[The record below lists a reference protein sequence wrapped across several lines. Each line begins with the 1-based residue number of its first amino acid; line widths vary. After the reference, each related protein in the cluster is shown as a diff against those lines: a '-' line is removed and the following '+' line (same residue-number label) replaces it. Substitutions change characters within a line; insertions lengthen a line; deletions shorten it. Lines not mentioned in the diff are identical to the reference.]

1 MLSSSSRKVYRE
13 ILNTEKHNHSSSN
26 LKLLLP
32 NHSFTMI
39 SVPYERLLAAAGHCG
54 EHVKRKVE
62 VFTIYIN
69 TLHSHSSVDVDVNEH
84 QQ

>member
-1 MLSSSSRKVYRE
+1 
-13 ILNTEKHNHSSSN
+13 
-26 LKLLLP
+26 
-32 NHSFTMI
+32 MI